1 MDGRKRPSADA
12 CFQCSC
18 RMLGPVY
25 MRKAGKVR
33 ACSWRVVKTRS
44 RAWPWHWVARM
55 EYIDGVEDIKKLR
68 GQDIRFFNMCVEI
81 AKNYYRGSGRERD
94 GELRARISVN
104 QGNLLAR

>member
-1 MDGRKRPSADA
+1 
-12 CFQCSC
+12 
-18 RMLGPVY
+18 MLGPVY
-25 MRKAGKVR
+25 MRKTGKVR

-68 GQDIRFFNMCVEI
+68 GQDVRFFNMCVEI